1 MVRFV
6 GVAIAL
12 SLVWTAGGAP
22 LRVLLDFYPN
32 PNHVPLYVAQVL
44 GLFAR
49 AGVEVDIV
57 PPADPSDP
65 VKLVAARAVDLA
77 LTPQMNY
84 LLAVGAGLPVI
95 AVGALI
101 DGALGGLL
109 ALAGPGMESLAD
121 LSGRRIGYSLEP
133 LEPILWRTMLAA
145 VGLSTEDY
153 ALVYVGMNTVPALL
167 TSRVDAIGA
176 FRNWEV
182 LAVDLQGRNP
192 LFFPQ
197 EEYGVPNTYEL
208 VVVAHQGMLNGRLGE
223 VRAFLAGLAQGI
235 AYARDRPDE
244 AFALFVSLFPDLD
257 GELSRRSFAATL
269 PLYASGARHDDADR
283 WHAMQA
289 YLVAN
294 GLVPQEYPP
303 ARLFTAEA
311 LP

>member
-1 MVRFV
+1 MVRFL

-12 SLVWTAGGAP
+12 SLVWTASGAP

-32 PNHVPLYVAQVL
+32 PNHVPLYVAQAL
-44 GLFAR
+44 GFFAS
-49 AGVEVDIV
+49 AGVEVDLV

-65 VKLVAARAVDLA
+65 VKLAAARAVDLA

-84 LLAVGAGLPVI
+84 LLAVGAGLPLI

-109 ALAGPGMESLAD
+109 ALAGPGRESLAD
-121 LSGRRIGYSLEP
+121 LSGRRIGYALEP
-133 LEPILWRTMLAA
+133 LEPILWRMMLAA
-145 VGLSTEDY
+145 AGLNTGDY
-153 ALVYVGMNTVPALL
+153 ELVYVGMNTVPALL
-167 TSRVDAIGA
+167 TGRVDAIGA

-182 LAVDLQGRNP
+182 FAVELQGQETV
-192 LFFPQ
+192 FFPQ
-197 EEYGVPNTYEL
+197 EEYGVPDTYEL
-208 VVVAHQGMLNGRLGE
+208 VVVAHPGMLDGRAGE

-235 AYARDRPDE
+235 AYARERPDE
-244 AFALFVSLFPDLD
+244 AFALFISLFPDLA

-283 WHAMQA
+283 WQMMQA
-289 YLVAN
+289 YLVAH
-294 GLVPQEYPP
+294 GLIPQEYPLD
-303 ARLFTAEA
+303 RLFTAEA